1 MFKNFPMGEARNL
14 EFRAEFFNAFNHPSF
29 ANPAADITEPE
40 AFGKSTAT
48 TTNPREI
55 QLVAKFRF

>member
-1 MFKNFPMGEARNL
+1 LGDVRKI
-14 EFRAEFFNAFNHPSF
+14 EFRAEFFSAFNHPSF
-29 ANPAADITEPE
+29 ANPAADISAPG

-55 QLVAKFRF
+55 QFVGKFFF

>member
-1 MFKNFPMGEARNL
+1 VRKI

-29 ANPAADITEPE
+29 ANPNSSISAPG

-48 TTNPREI
+48 TTNPRQI
-55 QLVAKFRF
+55 QLVGKFFF